1 MHNIKMYLESDL
13 FNTKECLYVE
23 AHMALMHFLICC
35 GVEITSVSGSVDI
48 FSTIHPTILDYVE
61 KDSRITRWA
70 YMSQN
75 VGAATA
81 WNLGMAISNSEYIV
95 VLSDDCMVGP
105 TTYENM
111 ISEFSDSDVG
121 VVGVQWGGLIQDAA
135 PVPKGFLL
143 AYKKSM
149 VKNIGGYSEKSAP
162 LADEREFCLR
172 ALANGYKAKVANN
185 CSWHHIHDIC
195 NHPHTVIK
203 YLGNDWIPA
212 SEVPKYELEI
222 NPTIEQYN
230 KKIKQ

>member
-1 MHNIKMYLESDL
+1 MKYSIVVIAYKKLQNLINCLNDA
-13 FNTKECLYVE
+13 FNSSMPPTEFIV
-23 AHMALMHFLICC
+23 LINPYDQ
-35 GVEITSVSGSVDI
+35 EETAR
-48 FSTIHPTILDYVE
+48 ILDYVQ

-95 VLSDDCMVGP
+95 VLSDDCGVGP

-135 PVPKGFLL
+135 PTPKGFLL

-172 ALANGYKAKVANN
+172 ALANGYKVKVANN
-185 CSWHHIHDIC
+185 CSWHHIHDIS

-212 SEVPKYELEI
+212 NGVPEYEREI
-222 NPTIEQYN
+222 QSSLEQYN
-230 KKIKQ
+230 TLIKK